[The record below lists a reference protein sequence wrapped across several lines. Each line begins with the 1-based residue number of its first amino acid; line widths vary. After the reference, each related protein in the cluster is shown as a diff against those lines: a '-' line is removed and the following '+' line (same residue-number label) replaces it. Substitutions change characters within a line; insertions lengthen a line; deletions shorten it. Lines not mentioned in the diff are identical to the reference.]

1 MENKFIFIALVLF
14 LSGCSSVQHIRK
26 SDYYSYDYGVSGMVV
41 GQSNEAFR
49 HHPIFADIKELS
61 LEGPANKEQNL
72 NYFLFGTFP
81 LRPEVKLSEV
91 CGKDSFRQAYVSNNL
106 WQGLV
111 SILTIGIYTP
121 RTLQVWCGDAKK
133 SI

>member
-1 MENKFIFIALVLF
+1 MAT
-14 LSGCSSVQHIRK
+14 
-26 SDYYSYDYGVSGMVV
+26 

-61 LEGPANKEQNL
+61 LEGPAN
-72 NYFLFGTFP
+72 
-81 LRPEVKLSEV
+81 EV
-91 CGKDSFRQAYVSNNL
+91 CGTAPFRQAYVSNNL

-111 SILTIGIYTP
+111 SILTVGIYTP

-133 SI
+133 NI

>member
-1 MENKFIFIALVLF
+1 MSYKYIFLSLLLF

-26 SDYYSYDYGVSGMVV
+26 DNYYTYDYGVSGMAT

-72 NYFLFGTFP
+72 NYFLFGFFP
-81 LRPEVKLSEV
+81 LKPEVRLSEV
-91 CGKDSFRQAYVSNNL
+91 CGTAPFRQAYVANNL

-133 SI
+133 NI